1 MNKANMSIRQL
12 LFKKVGAMPM
22 LALSF
27 AFVIFVGTLLL
38 CLPITNIETPASFL
52 DNLFVATSAT
62 CVTGLVPYPVVEQY
76 NRLGHIV
83 IICLMQVGGLGLM
96 TLLSLIMSLMKH
108 KLFIGEKKLLQ
119 DSLGKSDLRDI
130 PKFIKGIV
138 IYTLIFETIG
148 VLLFSIRFI
157 PAYGWFDGIFNSI
170 FLSVSAFCNAGLD
183 NITTSSLIPF
193 VNDPLINFTV
203 AGLIITGGL
212 GFIVWFDLRKHVSI
226 LFKGKGGFR
235 KIANKLSVHTRIV
248 LFMTAFLL
256 LSGTVIIYA
265 LEFNNPATLGPL
277 SEGSKWMASFFQS
290 TTLRTA
296 GFATLP
302 IAALKPATQFIM
314 CLFMFIGG
322 SPGGTAGGIKTTTF
336 AMLFIFVLFVLR
348 NDNHINVMKRD
359 IPRENFMKAYV
370 VTIIYLTSL
379 VIAIIILSITE
390 STSFLANIFECF
402 SAIATVGLS
411 MDVTPLLS
419 SVGKIVIIL
428 LMFIGRVGPIT
439 ILVLLFRVKSKAK
452 TKEISYAHGDILIG

>member
-1 MNKANMSIRQL
+1 MNKANMSIRQI
-12 LFKKVGAMPM
+12 LFKKVGAMPL

-27 AFVIFVGTLLL
+27 ALVIFVGTLFL
-38 CLPITNIETPASFL
+38 CLPITNIGTPQSFL
-52 DNLFVATSAT
+52 NNLFVATSAT
-62 CVTGLVPYPVVEQY
+62 CVTGLVPYAVVDQY
-76 NRLGHIV
+76 NMLGQV
-83 IICLMQVGGLGLM
+83 VLICLMQVGGLGLM
-96 TLLSLIMSLMKH
+96 TLLSLMMSLMKH
-108 KLFIGEKKLLQ
+108 KLFIGEKKLIQ
-119 DSLGKSDLRDI
+119 DSLGKSDLQDI
-130 PKFIKGIV
+130 PRFIRCIV
-138 IYTLIFETIG
+138 IYTLVFETIG
-148 VLLFSIRFI
+148 AILFALKFV
-157 PAYGWFDGIFNSI
+157 PEYGWFHGIFNSI

-183 NITTSSLIPF
+183 NILPNSLISF

-212 GFIVWFDLRKHVSI
+212 GFVVWLDLRKHLSD
-226 LFKGKGGFR
+226 LFGKNGSF
-235 KIANKLSVHTRIV
+235 KKLLNKLSVHTKVV
-248 LFMTAFLL
+248 LIMTGFLL
-256 LSGTVIIYA
+256 LSGTLLIYA
-265 LEFNNPATLGPL
+265 LEYNNPNTLGPL

-314 CLFMFIGG
+314 CLYMFIGG

-348 NDNHINVMKRD
+348 NDSHINVMKRD
-359 IPRENFMKAYV
+359 IPRINFMKAYV

-390 STSFLANIFECF
+390 NVSFLAIIFECF

-419 SVGKIVIIL
+419 SIGKIVIIL

-439 ILVLLFRVKSKAK
+439 IVVLIFRVNSKVK
-452 TKEISYAHGDILIG
+452 PKDISYSHGDILIG